1 MDEDMNIILRAVD
14 ENYRMPMQYKYAWN
28 TLQKMGQFR
37 DKRIWKNFTYFI
49 DWINKYFNKEKW
61 FETMGKSYYLE
72 DNILCRISCGME
84 ETWLMS
90 NIFRHVE
97 NPKIEEFPEHKY
109 IGKVKFTKIYKKA
122 KYAGEENEQWTPPRK
137 NENGDDIEERKS
149 VVDIQIVV
157 YLDNDMKIPRRYEVE
172 YGWKDKWIE
181 QGICDLKE
189 APPDTDIM
197 YTEYKNFE
205 TFKKKWADLTNK
217 IRVPKWYRFDPE
229 NPHEIADDHNMI
241 KKWDNKMYE
250 FLKEQKWMERIPCVD
265 CYGNQ
270 YEEKSEFVVNCS
282 NLLGIGGEGM
292 VIRKSIAERVGK
304 IPERQPDR
312 EYEALKIIPIKKSHF
327 DSQNIRRLENRVK
340 RQAIKL
346 FCSYLSFRMN
356 CKTETFRS
364 ITPESKDQRL

>member
-1 MDEDMNIILRAVD
+1 
-14 ENYRMPMQYKYAWN
+14 
-28 TLQKMGQFR
+28 
-37 DKRIWKNFTYFI
+37 
-49 DWINKYFNKEKW
+49 
-61 FETMGKSYYLE
+61 
-72 DNILCRISCGME
+72 
-84 ETWLMS
+84 
-90 NIFRHVE
+90 
-97 NPKIEEFPEHKY
+97 
-109 IGKVKFTKIYKKA
+109 
-122 KYAGEENEQWTPPRK
+122 
-137 NENGDDIEERKS
+137 
-149 VVDIQIVV
+149 
-157 YLDNDMKIPRRYEVE
+157 
-172 YGWKDKWIE
+172 
-181 QGICDLKE
+181 
-189 APPDTDIM
+189 
-197 YTEYKNFE
+197 
-205 TFKKKWADLTNK
+205 
-217 IRVPKWYRFDPE
+217 
-229 NPHEIADDHNMI
+229 
-241 KKWDNKMYE
+241 MYE

-304 IPERQPDR
+304 IPERQTDR